1 MNTLEQLIESAYKTS
16 ENTEKYP
23 FTDFIKRILNCIP
36 VAIVITDFEDKILFA
51 NSHGQQ
57 KLSMTTD
64 LKHDELLNRRFS
76 PDTLQW
82 KKKAFMPGDHVIGY
96 VYTDAADQNNDAMF
110 KGLLD
115 SAYDGIYVTDAKGK
129 TIFLN
134 DAYERISGI
143 DRDLLLNNYM
153 DDLVREGV
161 LSVTL
166 TKDVVKSRKPITLS
180 QTNQN
185 NKQVVITGSPV
196 LDETGKVSK
205 VITNVRD
212 VTELVNLQKELHF
225 EKKRLSLIQDSLLE
239 ESSDDNV
246 VCNSEAFKEVL
257 SLAKKVSKLNSSV
270 LILGETGTG
279 KEVVAQYIHRHGHNK
294 TAPFVKT
301 NCGAI
306 SKLLLESE
314 LFGYAPGA
322 FTGASS
328 KGKIGLFELA
338 DNGTLFLDEIGELP
352 LELQTALLRVLQ
364 DGELTRVGDTVVR
377 KVNVRIIAATNRD
390 LEAMTASGEFRQ
402 DLYFRLNVINLQIP
416 PLRERKSDIPFL
428 AEKMLSAL
436 NKKYNEK
443 KVITQSFI
451 NSLLD
456 QDWPGNIRELNN
468 YIERQFVLSEDEI
481 LDSPDKGNPSSG
493 LSGKISISGLPSME
507 EAKQE
512 LESIL
517 IARAMREGGSTYKAA
532 ALLKMSQPTF
542 YRRYKQLFP
551 DD

>member
-1 MNTLEQLIESAYKTS
+1 MKNLEQLIGSTGASA
-16 ENTEKYP
+16 P
-23 FTDFIKRILNCIP
+23 IDFIKKILNCLP
-36 VAIVITDFEDKILFA
+36 LAVVITDNENKVLFA
-51 NSHGQQ
+51 NHCGTEV
-57 KLSMTTD
+57 LSQAED
-64 LKHDELLNRRFS
+64 QEPKQIFS
-76 PDTLQW
+76 SPLPQNALHW
-82 KKKAFMPGDHVIGY
+82 QKKALMPDNHVVGY
-96 VYTDAADQNNDAMF
+96 LYMHISDQNSDAMF

-143 DRDLLLNNYM
+143 SRNILLNSYM
-153 DDLVREGV
+153 DDLVRDGV

-166 TKDVVKSRKPITLS
+166 TKDVVRSRKPITLN

-185 NKQVVITGSPV
+185 NKNVVITGSPV
-196 LDETGKVSK
+196 FDKDGKVVK

-212 VTELVNLQKELHF
+212 ITELVNLQKELHF
-225 EKKRLSLIQDSLLE
+225 EKKRRALLQNSLLE
-239 ESSDDNV
+239 ESAGDNV
-246 VCNSEAFKEVL
+246 ICNSEEFKEVL
-257 SLAKKVSKLNSSV
+257 ALAKKVSRLRSNV

-279 KEVVAQYIHRHGHNK
+279 KEVVAQYIHRHSQND
-294 TAPFVKT
+294 ASPFVKT

-306 SKLLLESE
+306 SKYLLESE

-322 FTGASS
+322 FTGASP
-328 KGKIGLFELA
+328 KGKMGLFELA
-338 DNGTLFLDEIGELP
+338 DNGTLFLDEVGELP

-416 PLRERKSDIPFL
+416 PLRERRSDIPLL
-428 AEKMLSAL
+428 AEKMLSTL
-436 NKKYNEK
+436 NKKYGEN
-443 KVITQSFI
+443 KVMTEGFL

-456 QDWPGNIRELNN
+456 KERPGNISELNN
-468 YIERQFVLSEDEI
+468 YIERQFVLSDETI
-481 LDSPDKGNPSSG
+481 LDNPDNTVSGSNTGGN
-493 LSGKISISGLPSME
+493 ISVKGLPSMH
-507 EAKQE
+507 EAKLE

-517 IARAMREGGSTYKAA
+517 IARAMEEAGSTHKAA

-551 DD
+551 D